1 MIYRVIELD
10 KILGD
15 LYYNDQLV
23 SIKFLSFLLH
33 LICWSNDELRV
44 YVQFNTHLTSSYP
57 HKPYN
62 QGCSN
67 GQQSQRIK
75 PPVTHIK

>member
-15 LYYNDQLV
+15 LDNNDQPV
-23 SIKFLSFLLH
+23 SIKFLSLLLH
-33 LICWSNDELRV
+33 LLCWPNNELRV
-44 YVQFNTHLTSSYP
+44 YVQFNTHQSSSYP

-67 GQQSQRIK
+67 WQQGHKSNHR
-75 PPVTHIK
+75 